1 MCKSCTSVGFCRMF
15 AHMSDHFPPFLSLP
29 FSSPRFLPLSLCPA
43 VSLSRAALRTA
54 AMKYYN
60 KPSSALKAGQ
70 GARSATLLCVCLCV
84 CVCVCL
90 SLSLS
95 LFLVRLSQKPSTAS
109 TGAVAFYL

>member
-1 MCKSCTSVGFCRMF
+1 
-15 AHMSDHFPPFLSLP
+15 MSDHFPPFLSLP

-84 CVCVCL
+84 CVCVSL

-95 LFLVRLSQKPSTAS
+95 LSREALSK
-109 TGAVAFYL
+109 AVDREHWGCSILFIGGSQVPTPAAD